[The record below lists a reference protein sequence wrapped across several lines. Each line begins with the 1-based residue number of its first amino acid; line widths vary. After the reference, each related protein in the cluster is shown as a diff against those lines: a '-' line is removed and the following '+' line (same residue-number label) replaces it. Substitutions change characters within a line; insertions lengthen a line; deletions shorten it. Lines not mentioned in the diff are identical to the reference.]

1 MVSEGGNGVKPKV
14 AVILGPT
21 ATGKSH
27 CGIELAKR
35 LNGEIISGDSM
46 LVYKKMNIGTAKPT
60 AEELASVPHHLID
73 ILPPEAE
80 FSVVDF
86 KALAEPLIADINN
99 RGKLPIIVGGTGLYI
114 KALLEN
120 YEFNTVEECSELR
133 QELEEFAKSSGNAA
147 LHAKLRQ
154 IDPAAADRLHSND
167 VRRVIRAIEAAEGGE
182 KITHQKAGEWPYDAV
197 VFGLRMERDV
207 LYARINDRVDKM
219 LADGLIEETKAL
231 LAGGLA
237 ADALSMRSIGYRQ
250 MTWYLQ
256 GAMAKDAAV
265 DKLKQATRNFA
276 KRQFTWYRQMP
287 YIKWFDLDQ
296 RPDYEKIIDD
306 MQQMLVEKFKLR

>member
-1 MVSEGGNGVKPKV
+1 MKPKV

-60 AEELASVPHHLID
+60 VEELASVPHHLID

-99 RGKLPIIVGGTGLYI
+99 RGKLPIIVGGTGFYI

-154 IDPAAADRLHSND
+154 IDPAAAERLHSND

-219 LADGLIEETKAL
+219 LADGLVEETKAL
-231 LAGGLA
+231 LDGGLA

-256 GAMAKDAAV
+256 GAMARDAAV

>member
-1 MVSEGGNGVKPKV
+1 MKPKV

-46 LVYKKMNIGTAKPT
+46 LVYRKMNIGTAKPT
-60 AEELASVPHHLID
+60 VEELASVPHHLID

-86 KALAEPLIADINN
+86 KAMAELLIADINS

-133 QELEEFAKSSGNAA
+133 RQLEAFAKSNGNAA

-154 IDPAAADRLHSND
+154 IDPAAAERLHSND

-182 KITHQKAGEWPYDAV
+182 KIAHQKAGEWPYAAV

-219 LADGLIEETKAL
+219 LADGLVEETKAL
-231 LAGGLA
+231 LDDGLA

-256 GAMAKDAAV
+256 GAIDKDAAV

-287 YIKWFDLDQ
+287 YIKWFDLESK
-296 RPDYEKIIDD
+296 PDYEKIIDD

>member
-1 MVSEGGNGVKPKV
+1 MKPKV

>member
-154 IDPAAADRLHSND
+154 IDPAAAERLHSND

-219 LADGLIEETKAL
+219 LADGLVEETKAL
-231 LAGGLA
+231 LDGGLA

-256 GAMAKDAAV
+256 GAMARDAAV

>member
-1 MVSEGGNGVKPKV
+1 MKPKV

-154 IDPAAADRLHSND
+154 IDPAAAERLHSND

-219 LADGLIEETKAL
+219 LADGLVEETKAL
-231 LAGGLA
+231 LDGGLA

>member
-60 AEELASVPHHLID
+60 VEELASVPHHLID

-154 IDPAAADRLHSND
+154 IDPAAAERLHSND

-219 LADGLIEETKAL
+219 LADGLVEETKAL
-231 LAGGLA
+231 LDGGLA

-256 GAMAKDAAV
+256 GAMARDAAV

>member
-1 MVSEGGNGVKPKV
+1 MKPKV

-46 LVYKKMNIGTAKPT
+46 LVYRKMNIGTAKPT
-60 AEELASVPHHLID
+60 VEELALVPHHLID

-86 KALAEPLIADINN
+86 KAMAELLIADINS

-133 QELEEFAKSSGNAA
+133 RQLEAFAKSNGNAA

-154 IDPAAADRLHSND
+154 IDPAAAERLHSND

-182 KITHQKAGEWPYDAV
+182 KIAHQKAGEWPYAAV

-231 LAGGLA
+231 LDDGLA

-256 GAMAKDAAV
+256 GAIDKDAAV

-287 YIKWFDLDQ
+287 YIKWFDLESK
-296 RPDYEKIIDD
+296 PDYEKIIDD

>member
-1 MVSEGGNGVKPKV
+1 MKPKV

-60 AEELASVPHHLID
+60 VEELASVPHHLID

-154 IDPAAADRLHSND
+154 IDPAAAERLHSND

-219 LADGLIEETKAL
+219 LADGLVEETKAL
-231 LAGGLA
+231 LDGGLA

-256 GAMAKDAAV
+256 GAMARDAAV

>member
-35 LNGEIISGDSM
+35 INGEIISGDSM

-147 LHAKLRQ
+147 LHAKLQQ
-154 IDPAAADRLHSND
+154 IDPAAAERLHSND

-182 KITHQKAGEWPYDAV
+182 KITHQKAGEWTYDAV

-219 LADGLIEETKAL
+219 LADGLVEETKAL
-231 LAGGLA
+231 LDGGLA

-256 GAMAKDAAV
+256 GAMARDAAV